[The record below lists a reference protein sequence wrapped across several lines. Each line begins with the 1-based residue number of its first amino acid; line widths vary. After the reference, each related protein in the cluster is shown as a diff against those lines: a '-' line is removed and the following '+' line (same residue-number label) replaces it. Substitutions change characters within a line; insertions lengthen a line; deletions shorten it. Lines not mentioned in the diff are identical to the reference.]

1 MVSPADRIERRFKL
15 HDVRVLMAVV
25 EAGSMGKAAEQLAT
39 SQPAVSRTISDLEHT
54 LGVRLLDRTSR
65 GVEPTPYGRAVI
77 NRGMAMFDE
86 LRQTV
91 RDIEFLADPSAGE
104 VKIAASIAVAV
115 SFVSA
120 MIDRLSRQ
128 YPRLT
133 FQVLTTDNVAAM
145 RALEERKVDLVIA
158 HLFEPVAD
166 DRMSTTILFNE
177 PHVVIAGATN
187 PWTRRR
193 KLKLKDLM
201 DEPWG
206 LPPTDSPFGSVVRE
220 AFRAEG
226 LGLPRTVVA
235 SLLPVR
241 QALLA
246 TGRYL
251 TMVPRVVAD
260 YPDADS
266 TFRRLPID
274 LPTTHR
280 PLGIVTL
287 KSRSLSPVAALFID
301 QAQHFARR

>member
-1 MVSPADRIERRFKL
+1 MVSPVDRIERRFKL

-77 NRGMAMFDE
+77 NRGMALFDE

-104 VKIAASIAVAV
+104 VRIAASIAVAV

-120 MIDRLSRQ
+120 LIDRLSRQ
-128 YPRLT
+128 YPRLA
-133 FQVLTTDNVAAM
+133 FQVLTTDNVTAM

-166 DRMSTTILFNE
+166 DRMDTTILFND
-177 PHVVIAGATN
+177 PHVVIAGARN
-187 PWTRRR
+187 PWTKRR

-266 TFRRLPID
+266 TFRRLPLD

-301 QAQHFARR
+301 HAQRFARR